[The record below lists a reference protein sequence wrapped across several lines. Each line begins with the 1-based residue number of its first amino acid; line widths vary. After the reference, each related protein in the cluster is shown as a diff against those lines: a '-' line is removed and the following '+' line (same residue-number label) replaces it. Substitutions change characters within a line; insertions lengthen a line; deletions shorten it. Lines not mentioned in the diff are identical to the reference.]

1 MDHKLVIVALIV
13 YLIGSIPFAFI
24 LTKIFGHGDIRTIGS
39 GNIGTTN
46 VLRTGNKLLTVFV
59 LIFDI
64 LKGYLPTLFILN
76 YFFYIN
82 TYEIT
87 NYVLG
92 SIAILGHLFPCWLKF
107 KGGKGVATYIGF
119 LFAVN
124 YILGLFF
131 VFLWLFIA
139 FLKKYSSISSIISLI
154 FIPILMLF
162 LSYKPGICL
171 FFAILS
177 IILIIKH
184 YPNIRRLLN
193 KSEPKIKI

>member
-24 LTKIFGHGDIRTIGS
+24 LTKIFGHGDIRNIGS
-39 GNIGTTN
+39 GNIGATN

-64 LKGYLPTLFILN
+64 LKGYLPTFFILN
-76 YFFYIN
+76 YLFYIN
-82 TYEIT
+82 TNEIT
-87 NYVLG
+87 NYALG
-92 SIAILGHLFPCWLKF
+92 SVAIFGHLFPCWLKF

-131 VFLWLFIA
+131 VFSWLFIA

-162 LSYKPGICL
+162 LSYKPSICL

-177 IILIIKH
+177 IVLIIKH

>member
-1 MDHKLVIVALIV
+1 MDHKLVIVTLIV

-24 LTKIFGHGDIRTIGS
+24 LTKIFGHGDIRNIGS
-39 GNIGTTN
+39 GNIGATN
-46 VLRTGNKLLTVFV
+46 VLRTGNKLLTIFV

-64 LKGYLPTLFILN
+64 LKGYLPTFFILN
-76 YFFYIN
+76 YLFYIN
-82 TYEIT
+82 ANEIT
-87 NYVLG
+87 NYALG
-92 SIAILGHLFPCWLKF
+92 SVAIFGHLFPCWLKF

-124 YILGLFF
+124 YIIGLFF

-162 LSYKPGICL
+162 LSYKPSICL
-171 FFAILS
+171 FFSILS
-177 IILIIKH
+177 IVLIIKH